1 VSDGQHKDRYTVLN
15 IRVKPLTLSLW
26 NVTQSVIVQGEV
38 STLVDQIHVVSTGS
52 PQRIIYNVTR
62 PPSHG
67 HLYRNDRVVGRY
79 R

>member
-1 VSDGQHKDRYTVLN
+1 MSDGKHSRYTVLN
-15 IRVKPLTLSLW
+15 IRVTALTLNLW
-26 NVTQSVIVQGEV
+26 NVSLSEIVQGEL
-38 STLVDQIHVVSTGS
+38 STPINQIHVVSSGS

-67 HLYRNDRVVGRY
+67 RLYRNDDVVHRF